1 MSLSMLLMEPTTTT
15 PAVLNLETFGLT
27 SLAEL
32 TARGGA
38 AVTVKIGFVGPSVAD
53 MRALT
58 PSERRA
64 ICGRRVAETVQSL
77 KASLLFKKIIK
88 ERIQPVGGW
97 ILVVLEADRLPR
109 LMLYPNIE
117 SIRVESVEGVAAI
130 PALQAKPP
138 VTLWYAVRER
148 LALVPV
154 EGEPAALD
162 RFTKERVV
170 MIEAASLQEVV
181 EKAVAE
187 AATHGQ
193 PFFNGDCELVRW
205 ELEEI
210 SEIFASLDVGKT
222 LNSSGTE
229 VYAQVSS
236 QPIDAFD
243 DDSFLPDD
251 E

>member
-1 MSLSMLLMEPTTTT
+1 MLLMEPTTAT
-15 PAVLNLETFGLT
+15 PAVLNLEAFGMT

-32 TARGGA
+32 AALGA
-38 AVTVKIGFVGPSVAD
+38 TAVTVKIGFIGPSVAD

-58 PSERRA
+58 PAERRT
-64 ICGRRVAETVQSL
+64 ICGRRVAEAVGAL
-77 KASLLFKKIIK
+77 KASLMFKKILK

-97 ILVVLEADRLPR
+97 ISAILEADRLP
-109 LMLYPNIE
+109 LLLLYPNIE
-117 SIRVESVEGVAAI
+117 SIRIESVKGVVGIRAA
-130 PALQAKPP
+130 QAKPP
-138 VTLWYAVRER
+138 VTLWYAVHER

-162 RFTKERVV
+162 RFTKDRIV
-170 MIEAASLQEVV
+170 MIEGASLQEVV
-181 EKAVAE
+181 EKAIAE

-210 SEIFASLDVGKT
+210 SEIFASLDVGRS
-222 LNSSGTE
+222 LNSNGTE
-229 VYAQVSS
+229 IYAQVSS
-236 QPIDAFD
+236 QPIDPFD
-243 DDSFLPDD
+243 DESFLPDD

>member
-1 MSLSMLLMEPTTTT
+1 MLLMEPTTTP

-27 SLAEL
+27 SIAEL
-32 TARGGA
+32 AALGGA
-38 AVTVKIGFVGPSVAD
+38 LVTVKIGFIGPSVAD
-53 MRALT
+53 MCALT

-64 ICGRRVAETVQSL
+64 ICGRRVADAVGAL
-77 KASLLFKKIIK
+77 KASLMFKKILK

-97 ILVVLEADRLPR
+97 ISVILEADRLPR

-117 SIRVESVEGVAAI
+117 SIRIESVEGVTAI

-154 EGEPAALD
+154 EGEPGVLD

-170 MIEAASLQEVV
+170 MIEAASLQEVI

-187 AATHGQ
+187 AASHGQ

-222 LNSSGTE
+222 LSPAGTE

-236 QPIDAFD
+236 QPIDPFD
-243 DDSFLPDD
+243 DESFLP
-251 E
+251 EEE